1 LFFITSQNCTQHY
14 HYSIDPVDRKAIL
27 IQTMAEDDEAD
38 AAAGSTKKS
47 TTTMRQKLKYA
58 DQGKNVW
65 PQHFP
70 KLQGVERRDAAHLRA
85 SGLIM
90 SSGNNNNKKKQKTK
104 KADDN
109 DNINKDNDTTLMLF
123 GHLGR
128 ALGGPDAVL
137 RHQAVLKLEKYL
149 KARCAATGLSELD
162 LLKISK
168 CLWYTLYLADRQ
180 VTLYRI
186 ISFLLLIARHP

>member
-1 LFFITSQNCTQHY
+1 
-14 HYSIDPVDRKAIL
+14 
-27 IQTMAEDDEAD
+27 MAEDEAD
-38 AAAGSTKKS
+38 AAAGSTTKA
-47 TTTMRQKLKYA
+47 TTMRQKLKHA

-70 KLQGVERRDAAHLRA
+70 KLQGVEKRDAAHLRA
-85 SGLIM
+85 SGLIV
-90 SSGNNNNKKKQKTK
+90 SSGNGNKKKQKTK
-104 KADDN
+104 KADDDKD
-109 DNINKDNDTTLMLF
+109 DNTTLMLF

-180 VTLYRI
+180 VTFVVSY
-186 ISFLLLIARHP
+186 P

>member
-1 LFFITSQNCTQHY
+1 
-14 HYSIDPVDRKAIL
+14 
-27 IQTMAEDDEAD
+27 MAEDDEAD
-38 AAAGSTKKS
+38 AAAGSSSTKAAS
-47 TTTMRQKLKYA
+47 CTTTMRQKLKHA

-85 SGLIM
+85 SGLMIM
-90 SSGNNNNKKKQKTK
+90 SSSGNNNNNKKKKQKTK
-104 KADDN
+104 KASDDN
-109 DNINKDNDTTLMLF
+109 NNDKVDDTTLMLF

-149 KARCAATGLSELD
+149 KARCETTGLSELD

-180 VTLYRI
+180 VT
-186 ISFLLLIARHP
+186 F